1 MGLRGGRRT
10 RNRYVQHVIPRRAA
24 ADLGVGT
31 GVGIFSG
38 AFGVGGGITLV
49 PFLVLVRKIP
59 QKQAQATSLVMV
71 AMAAAAGAVR
81 YAVNGDVAWWPGLF
95 IVIGG
100 FAGAWLGAHLVQRS
114 PGWLLQSLFGIMVII
129 AGIRMLGLA
138 GVPEA
143 PVSHLEDPTVGLIA
157 GYVAAGLGMGLLS
170 ALFGIGGGILLVP
183 ILVALFDYTQHLAA
197 GTSLAVMVPIALV
210 GAIRLT
216 KPGLTKWADGARY
229 GVGAMVGA
237 LIGASLALLLSG
249 GVLRGLFGVL
259 MLLVGAQMGWKA
271 WKSRPRAE

>member
-1 MGLRGGRRT
+1 MTASTTRRT
-10 RNRYVQHVIPRRAA
+10 A

-31 GVGIFSG
+31 GVGVLSG
-38 AFGVGGGITLV
+38 TFGVGGGITLV
-49 PFLVLVRKIP
+49 PFLVLVRKVP

-81 YAVNGDVAWWPGLF
+81 YALNADVAWWPSLF

-100 FAGAWLGAHLVQRS
+100 LAGAWLGAHLMQRS
-114 PGWLLQSLFGIMVII
+114 PGWLLQVLFGAMVTI
-129 AGIRMLGLA
+129 AGVRMLTLSDA
-138 GVPEA
+138 PETTIA
-143 PVSHLEDPTVGLIA
+143 HLEDPSVGLMV
-157 GYVAAGLGMGLLS
+157 GYSLAGLGMGLLS

-183 ILVALFDYTQHLAA
+183 ILVALFDYSQHLAA
-197 GTSLAVMVPIALV
+197 GTSLAVMIPIALV

-229 GVGAMVGA
+229 GIGAMVGA

-249 GVLRGLFGVL
+249 GLVRGLFGIL
-259 MLLVGAQMGWKA
+259 MLVVGAQMAWKA
-271 WKSRPRAE
+271 WRGHRGHG

>member
-1 MGLRGGRRT
+1 MAPTRRRT
-10 RNRYVQHVIPRRAA
+10 A
-24 ADLGVGT
+24 ADVAVGT
-31 GVGIFSG
+31 GVGAFSG

-49 PFLVLVRKIP
+49 PFLVLVRKVP

-71 AMAAAAGAVR
+71 TMAAAAGTVP
-81 YAVNGDVAWWPGLF
+81 YAINGDVAWWPSIF
-95 IVIGG
+95 IIAGG
-100 FAGAWLGAHLVQRS
+100 FAGAWLGAHLMQRS
-114 PGWLLQSLFGIMVII
+114 PGWVLQSLFGVMVII

-138 GVPEA
+138 GVPDVPLA
-143 PVSHLEDPTVGLIA
+143 NLEDPNVGLMA

-229 GVGAMVGA
+229 GIGAMIGA
-237 LIGASLALLLSG
+237 LVGASLALLLSG
-249 GVLRGLFGVL
+249 GFLRGLFGVL
-259 MLLVGAQMGWKA
+259 MLFVGAQMGWNA
-271 WKSRPRAE
+271 WKGRPQEEASDPA

>member
-1 MGLRGGRRT
+1 MPTTPRRT
-10 RNRYVQHVIPRRAA
+10 T

-31 GVGIFSG
+31 GVGVFSG
-38 AFGVGGGITLV
+38 LFGVGGGITLV
-49 PFLVLVRKIP
+49 PFLVLVRKVP

-71 AMAAAAGAVR
+71 AMAAAAGAIR
-81 YAVNGDVAWWPGLF
+81 YAASGDVAWWPSVA

-100 FAGAWLGAHLVQRS
+100 LGGAWLGAHLMQRS
-114 PGWLLQSLFGIMVII
+114 PGWLLQSLFGLMVVV
-129 AGIRMLGLA
+129 AGVRMLGLA

-143 PVSHLEDPTVGLIA
+143 AVSHLEDPSVGLMV
-157 GYVAAGLGMGLLS
+157 GYALAGLGMGLLS

-210 GAIRLT
+210 GAARLT
-216 KPGLTKWADGARY
+216 KPGLTKWSDGARY

-237 LIGASLALLLSG
+237 LLGASLALLLSG
-249 GVLRGLFGVL
+249 GVVRGLFGVL
-259 MLLVGAQMGWKA
+259 MLFVGAQMSWKA
-271 WKSRPRAE
+271 WKGRPGQG